1 VAQEPKLAAFRVED
15 LDTGEVGVH
24 EGLGGIEDL
33 LVESLRPLG
42 DDHLRSDLLKP
53 LCGFNL
59 NREQLFAPQQRLVS
73 GFQFPGA
80 ITPDALHS

>member
-1 VAQEPKLAAFRVED
+1 VAQKPKLAAFRVEH
-15 LDTGEVGVH
+15 LDAGKVGVH

-33 LVESLRPLG
+33 LVQGPGPLG
-42 DDHLRSDLLKP
+42 GDQLRSDLLKP

-59 NREQLFAPQQRLVS
+59 QREQLFAPPQCLMS

-80 ITPDALHS
+80 LPPDSLHS